1 MDTVKKAPVPSGL
14 TAFISYKESVL
25 DVLDR
30 QTPRIPSRLR
40 RALSETAIPPMVYG
54 ITPEESSSEKER
66 TLPQSILGTYI
77 PMTKLTKTETEAEL
91 PTWVGTVPACTTVEP
106 LTQFTQTIQG
116 NSVVT
121 VPAMSLVSDEV
132 KTSSLQ
138 KQIEPDFYLPGGERL
153 SHIKT
158 YRSAEFTPEGNPAVM
173 LKLPSLETKYS
184 TVMFMLDKYSGNLFV
199 ADEKLYVKIAE
210 KGWIFPTEGMLEEPL
225 AGNIPQQGDK
235 TLQSLQ
241 LTSFKKT
248 PEAESTRDPIQTSTS
263 PRATPRTIRQ
273 IYEQKGESP
282 FQPKPS
288 ITPKPKTVSQLLKEK
303 RALAAVFVTRIRRDF
318 KE

>member
-1 MDTVKKAPVPSGL
+1 
-14 TAFISYKESVL
+14 
-25 DVLDR
+25 
-30 QTPRIPSRLR
+30 
-40 RALSETAIPPMVYG
+40 MVYG

-66 TLPQSILGTYI
+66 TLPQTTSGTYI
-77 PMTKLTKTETEAEL
+77 TMTKLTKTETEAEL
-91 PTWVGTVPACTTVEP
+91 PTWVLTVPACTTVEP

-158 YRSAEFTPEGNPAVM
+158 YRSAECTPEGNPAVM
-173 LKLPSLETKYS
+173 LKLPFLETKYG
-184 TVMFMLDKYSGNLFV
+184 TAMFMLDKYSGNLFV
-199 ADEKLYVKIAE
+199 ADEKGLYVKIAE

-225 AGNIPQQGDK
+225 AGNIPQQGDR
-235 TLQSLQ
+235 TPQSLQ

-282 FQPKPS
+282 FQAKPS
-288 ITPKPKTVSQLLKEK
+288 ITPKPKTVNQLVKEK
-303 RALAAVFVTRIRRDF
+303 RALAAVFSPELEEILKNSNTQLHLQMIEEQKQLQEIAKQKAQQAIREQER